1 MSVQFAVSPIGWIND
16 DLPDVGAGTRL
27 ETILDD
33 AAQIGYS
40 GIELGGVFPRR
51 PEVLSPLL
59 AARSLALAG
68 GWWGAQLLS
77 STPAEEFARAKGHVE
92 LLKALGNAVFICAE
106 TSNTIHMDRGAALSS
121 TPRIEAAEM
130 KAFAGRIDE
139 FAGQVASEGLGFAWH
154 QHLGTVVEGPK
165 SLEVLLAETGPD
177 VGLTVDTAHLTLA
190 GIDPAALVRAHPDR
204 VRHVHCKD
212 VRRSVARSCFEKGGS
227 FLDGVLAGAFTAP
240 GDGDLDLAGLMSA
253 LAEIGYAGWIVAEAE
268 QDPRKADP
276 RIYAAIGLSNLRRW
290 AGEAGLEVAERPA

>member
-1 MSVQFAVSPIGWIND
+1 MSVRFAVSPIGWIND
-16 DLPDVGAGTRL
+16 DLPEVGAGTRL
-27 ETILDD
+27 ESILDD

-51 PEVLSPLL
+51 PEDLSPLL
-59 AARSLALAG
+59 AARGLDLAG
-68 GWWGAQLLS
+68 GWWGARLLS
-77 STPAEEFARAKGHVE
+77 STPAEEFARARNHVE
-92 LLKALGNAVFICAE
+92 LLRALGSAVFICAE
-106 TSNTIHMDRGAALSS
+106 TSNTIHMDRGAPLSS
-121 TPRIEAAEM
+121 RPRLEAAEM
-130 KAFAGRIDE
+130 KAFAGGIDE
-139 FAGQVASEGLGFAWH
+139 FARRVAGEGLGFAWH

-165 SLEVLLAETGPD
+165 SLEILVAETGPD
-177 VGLTVDTAHLTLA
+177 VGLTVDTAHLALA
-190 GIDPAALVRAHPDR
+190 GIDPARLVRAHPDR

-212 VRRSVARSCFEKGGS
+212 VRRSVARSCFEGGGS

-240 GDGDLDLAGLMSA
+240 GDGDLDIAGLVSA